1 MSFSSFDGKIKNK
14 KKIVLWD
21 DKWQMS
27 SLCCYGRINDKWVP
41 VGIFLDYRWVP
52 RVFMGR

>member
-1 MSFSSFDGKIKNK
+1 MSFSSFDGKINNK